1 MQKSKK
7 SAVTTK
13 KKTPKRAANRES
25 TGLTLAE
32 CKSQI
37 LLRQVPCEVIQ
48 RINLKKIEIMNNNP
62 HRTTVSHSEAI
73 FKLILKG

>member
-1 MQKSKK
+1 MQKSSNTKQ
-7 SAVTTK
+7 STK
-13 KKTPKRAANRES
+13 KAPKKPANREP

-37 LLRQVPCEVIQ
+37 LLRHIPCEVIQ

-73 FKLILKG
+73 YKLILKG

>member
-1 MQKSKK
+1 MQKSNSPGQNKK
-7 SAVTTK
+7 EAPRK
-13 KKTPKRAANRES
+13 PANRES

-37 LLRQVPCEVIQ
+37 LLRHIPCEVIQ

-73 FKLILKG
+73 YKLILKG